1 MTSFETQCMYTLE
14 KEELG
19 VIFGKCFRHKKNP
32 EFLVG
37 LRKNENS
44 EYIETVYKGTDKKY
58 ADELYSNL
66 VSERKKK
73 NLENS

>member
-1 MTSFETQCMYTLE
+1 MSNFQTQCMYILE

-19 VIFGKCFRHKKNP
+19 VVFGKCFRHKKNP

-37 LRKNENS
+37 LRKSENS
-44 EYIETVYKGTDKKY
+44 EYIETEYKGTDKNY
-58 ADELYSNL
+58 ADNLYFNL